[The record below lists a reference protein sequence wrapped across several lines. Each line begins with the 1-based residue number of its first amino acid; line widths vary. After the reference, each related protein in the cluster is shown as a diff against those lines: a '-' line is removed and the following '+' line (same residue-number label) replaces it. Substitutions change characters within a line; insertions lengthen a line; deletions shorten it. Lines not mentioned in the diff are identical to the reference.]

1 MRKTGDTIH
10 ILHVDDDTR
19 LTELVSRFL
28 QKEDDRFD
36 IHSAASAEEGL
47 DRLAEEDF
55 DCIISDYEMP
65 GQNGIEFL
73 RAVRADH
80 PDLPFVL
87 YTGKGSEEV
96 AGEAIRAG
104 VTDYLQKDTGT
115 DQYTLLSNRIRNAV
129 EQYRA
134 NQQAAAE
141 QRINTVVRNIDEVLV
156 RATARSEVDAR
167 VCEIISDAEPYQFAW
182 IGEYDAESRTVEPRS
197 SAGIES
203 DYLEA
208 IEITVDESPTGR
220 GPTGQAVRTGTIA
233 VMQNI
238 PEDSEY
244 EPWRREALE
253 RGYRSSAAVPLVR
266 EGTLYGVL
274 NVYADRTYAF
284 DERERRLL
292 SNVGETI
299 AHAYH
304 RIELQRQY
312 TDQYRTLFEEAPVMV
327 VFTRAVDG
335 EPIIEDCNRAFADRL
350 GYTRDELRGTPLA
363 DYYTQ
368 RSTGRLID
376 KAGYERA
383 LTGDFLR
390 EQRTLVTRE
399 GQEILTILRAVPR
412 RDRDGE
418 IIGTHALY
426 LDITDEQQVRELE
439 RQNERLEEFAS
450 VLSHDLRNPLTVAKG
465 RLELVSEECDSE
477 DIEHVR
483 KAHDRM
489 EALIEDLLT
498 LARQGATVTDR
509 EPIAVSPLV
518 ERCWSNVETGDATLR
533 TDIDRTVLA
542 DESRLKQVFENLIRN
557 AVEHG
562 STGSRTQSD
571 DAIEHGGEGVTVTFG
586 ELDDGIYVED
596 DGAGIPPEDHGEVFE
611 TGYSTREEGTGFGLS
626 IVQQIVEAHEWSI
639 DVTDGADGGARFEI
653 TGIEFADS

>member
-1 MRKTGDTIH
+1 MRTTGDTIH

-36 IHSAASAEEGL
+36 IHPAASAEEGL
-47 DRLAEEDF
+47 ARLAEEDF
-55 DCIISDYEMP
+55 DCIISDYDMP
-65 GQNGIEFL
+65 GQNGLEFL
-73 RAVRADH
+73 RAVREEH
-80 PDLPFVL
+80 SDLPFVL

-96 AGEAIRAG
+96 ASEAIRAG

-134 NQQAAAE
+134 NRQAAAE

-167 VCEIISDAEPYQFAW
+167 VCEIISDAKPYQFAW
-182 IGEYDAESRTVEPRS
+182 IGEYDAETRTVEPRN

-238 PEDSEY
+238 PEDPEY

-253 RGYRSSAAVPLVR
+253 RGYRSSAAVPLAR

-284 DERERRLL
+284 DERERQLL

-327 VFTRAVDG
+327 VLTRAVDG
-335 EPIIEDCNRAFADRL
+335 EPIIEDCNRAFANRL

-363 DYYTQ
+363 DYYTE

-390 EQRTLVTRE
+390 EQRTLVTRA

-412 RDRDGE
+412 RDRNGE

-542 DESRLKQVFENLIRN
+542 DESRLKQVVENLIRN
-557 AVEHG
+557 AV
-562 STGSRTQSD
+562 
-571 DAIEHGGEGVTVTFG
+571 EHGGEGVTVTFG

-596 DGAGIPPEDHGEVFE
+596 DGAGIPAEDHDDVFE

-653 TGIEFADS
+653 TGIEFADG